1 MAKSPT
7 GKYKSNKDKGKK
19 VSRGQQR
26 YALVSDVQQAQ
37 KDYEAQAQEEAKKAG
52 SRSLWS
58 TVGGLVGAGLGLMA
72 APMLI
77 PVGATAA
84 TTGLITGLSVGA
96 TSYGTGKGFKGIA
109 ESAGQKRKDIKVDK
123 FYSKAAE
130 EATQTFKDYDK
141 AIEKSLRTQ
150 ALVSGALAGLSSSGV
165 LKKGKEAITRG
176 LKGTGKAASTF
187 DTAVTA
193 SEIGGTG
200 KDVAYLAKEGVAADA
215 AQVVID
221 PGIQVNVTPGSA
233 ETVAVEKGI
242 RSYNLADA
250 YDPLG
255 PLSDRSLFANVKQS
269 LTMAAASK
277 TLDYILGK
285 TQPKGSQFGQ
295 MEEIDYPN
303 YIT

>member
-1 MAKSPT
+1 MATQKN
-7 GKYKSNKDKGKK
+7 NKDKKKK
-19 VSRGQQR
+19 VSRGHQR
-26 YALVSDVQQAQ
+26 YTLVSDVKKSQEE
-37 KDYEAQAQEEAKKAG
+37 YEAQAKKEAEKAG
-52 SRSLWS
+52 KRSLWS
-58 TVGGLVGAGLGLMA
+58 TIGGIVGAGVGLMA

-77 PVGATAA
+77 PAGATALA
-84 TTGLITGLSVGA
+84 TGLATGTAVGIG
-96 TSYGTGKGFKGIA
+96 SLTGGVGFKKGTEA
-109 ESAGQKRKDIKVDK
+109 AGQKRKDIKVDK
-123 FYSKAAE
+123 FYTKAAD

-141 AIEKSLRTQ
+141 AINKSIQTQ
-150 ALVSGALAGLSSSGV
+150 ALISGALAGLSSSGV